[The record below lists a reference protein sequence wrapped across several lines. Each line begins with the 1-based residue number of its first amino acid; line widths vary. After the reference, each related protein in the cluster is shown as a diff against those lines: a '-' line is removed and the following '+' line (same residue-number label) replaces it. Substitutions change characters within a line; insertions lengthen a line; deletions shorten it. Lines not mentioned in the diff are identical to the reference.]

1 MKDPYQILG
10 VGRDATDD
18 EIKKAYRT
26 LAKKYHPDNY
36 AGSDLADLAE
46 EKMKEVNQAYDEIQ
60 KMRQGGGSSYSGG
73 SYSGGSSYSG
83 HTSYANIRNYINIGR
98 YAEAD
103 MMLESIV
110 SGERD
115 AEWYF
120 LKGCVLVRR
129 GWFFDAQKSF
139 ERACEMDPGNAEYR
153 SALDQLSRRSSA
165 YGGSYNTSNAGGCS
179 GCDICTGLMCADC
192 LCECCGSDLIS
203 CC

>member
-115 AEWYF
+115 AEWFF

-165 YGGSYNTSNAGGCS
+165 YGGGYNTSNAGGCS

>member
-60 KMRQGGGSSYSGG
+60 KMRQGGGS
-73 SYSGGSSYSG
+73 YSGGSSYSG
-83 HTSYANIRNYINIGR
+83 SSYSGRTSYAQIRNLINMGR

-103 MMLESIV
+103 VMLESV
-110 SGERD
+110 VMGERD

-139 ERACEMDPGNAEYR
+139 ERACEMDPANAEYR
-153 SALDQLSRRSSA
+153 NALDQLNRRSSA
-165 YGGSYNTSNAGGCS
+165 YGGGYNTSNVGGCS
-179 GCDICTGLMCADC
+179 GCDICTSLLCADC
-192 LCECCGSDLIS
+192 LCECCGSDLIG